1 MRLAVRGANQAVA
14 AGRAGADIAF
24 IACVGA
30 DDIGERVRQQLAQ
43 DNIDTTPVEVVEG
56 ESTGVAMIFVNGDG
70 ENNIGIYSGCKTRR

>member
-1 MRLAVRGANQAVA
+1 MSSAPTR
-14 AGRAGADIAF
+14 
-24 IACVGA
+24 VGA

-70 ENNIGIYSGCKTRR
+70 ENNIGIYSGANAALTPACGQR